1 MKYTDLADS
10 TDFFRNMRKTPWLRL
25 FPHWWSERDPLLLV
39 IGEEVEK
46 IKALALFG
54 LLNAGIKPP
63 VMIWQESLKHEQ
75 YNINQDIVSLP
86 AIVEA
91 PAPFYKTW
99 GDITLTNNTKDDID
113 GLEITFN
120 DGNGYAINQLI
131 AQGDIIKINLTDN
144 KVQLNGHTIKPQILG
159 KGMPYFL
166 TTANN
171 RDYKENTPLH
181 NEIVRLKI
189 NTDTNLEDTVTT
201 DTINVT
207 EKLENWTVNGDT
219 VIYNTQGADPWIQI
233 NNGNIKYNLDFSN
246 ISDISFWY
254 KGDNST
260 LACHAN
266 GDLIHSIQTENIKIN
281 NITTGKYGTYAFNIE
296 NISNNIKITDELIN
310 ANQVKQYSF

>member
-99 GDITLTNNTKDDID
+99 GDITLTNNCS
-113 GLEITFN
+113 
-120 DGNGYAINQLI
+120 
-131 AQGDIIKINLTDN
+131 
-144 KVQLNGHTIKPQILG
+144 VIL
-159 KGMPYFL
+159 
-166 TTANN
+166 
-171 RDYKENTPLH
+171 
-181 NEIVRLKI
+181 
-189 NTDTNLEDTVTT
+189 
-201 DTINVT
+201 
-207 EKLENWTVNGDT
+207 
-219 VIYNTQGADPWIQI
+219 
-233 NNGNIKYNLDFSN
+233 
-246 ISDISFWY
+246 
-254 KGDNST
+254 
-260 LACHAN
+260 
-266 GDLIHSIQTENIKIN
+266 
-281 NITTGKYGTYAFNIE
+281 
-296 NISNNIKITDELIN
+296 SNNCLKV
-310 ANQVKQYSF
+310 VKDNLSK